1 MAVIFEKPML
11 EFKNRIVEGG
21 KALFLIR
28 RFNTTGGFDNCGN
41 EKRFVN
47 IDTTTG
53 LVSNF
58 HSHTPCVKR

>member
-1 MAVIFEKPML
+1 ML

-53 LVSNF
+53 LISNF
-58 HSHTPCVKR
+58 HSHTPFVKR